1 MQPDTPAPPNRI
13 AASHFV
19 PLGWWGVVNTRTLCE
34 IHERSYK
41 DIKPKPKGSITMT
54 FEEFQELKERVSWG
68 EEFLIY
74 FNDIGYWISR
84 NQKGVYFT
92 RNNDG
97 FTQEFIN
104 SEVLFEN
111 AKIDQKYLKELYK
124 EIEW

>member
-1 MQPDTPAPPNRI
+1 
-13 AASHFV
+13 
-19 PLGWWGVVNTRTLCE
+19 
-34 IHERSYK
+34 
-41 DIKPKPKGSITMT
+41 MT